1 MSDKSKLFSNVY
13 VHKFSPEDKRVIRD
27 APMPKT
33 IEEVQEE
40 IEQQIENTTDFLS
53 TLGVD
58 VKPRPLTEGEAKSVI
73 RSRQQMIK
81 DCDRIRKKV
90 KMISTAIDQE
100 VGEEGFTYSFK
111 RKPRLRQALKSIVG
125 KAKNNI
131 TYEDYRLALE
141 VKKKSEAEETASF
154 FQDEE
159 E

>member
-1 MSDKSKLFSNVY
+1 MPDKSKLFSNVY
-13 VHKFSPEDKRVIRD
+13 VPKFSPEDKRVIRD

-33 IEEVQEE
+33 MEEIQEE

-58 VKPRPLTEGEAKSVI
+58 VEPRPLTETEARSVI
-73 RSRQQMIK
+73 RSRQQMVK
-81 DCDRIRKKV
+81 DCDRIREKV
-90 KMISTAIDQE
+90 KIISTAID
-100 VGEEGFTYSFK
+100 EEIGQDGFTHSFK

-131 TYEDYRLALE
+131 TYEDYKLALE
-141 VKKKSEAEETASF
+141 VRGKLEAEETASF
-154 FQDEE
+154 FEAEE